1 MDKAWKNHVK
11 DGQQEMRDIFN
22 GDLLRNFIGG
32 DKKAFGASTAG
43 KYVFSLNVDFFNPNG
58 NKAAGKSFS
67 CGIMSV
73 MCLNLPPDLRYQPE
87 NMYLAGIIPGPA
99 EPPTACINN
108 YIRPLVDNLLDFWY
122 PGVQFS
128 RTHRFRQGRTIICAL
143 VAIVCDLPAS
153 RKVAGFA
160 SHSREFF
167 CSLCYCTRKKDGYGT
182 TKYELWGRR
191 NNTDCRNYAER
202 WLNAPNAI
210 AAKAV
215 FNKGGLRWSELLRLP
230 YFDLSQFVV
239 VDAMHNLFLGLI
251 NFHFCDILGYRSP
264 TAKNQQPEPSILLSF
279 SDGWKELDE
288 REQNSLK
295 KLHKD
300 LESHIAM
307 ELETNRQRWEK
318 RFACYHIKALSFVCN
333 ELNLISRLME
343 DKRDYI
349 GRLINWVRTPCR
361 VILPSTDSGNL

>member
-1 MDKAWKNHVK
+1 MV
-11 DGQQEMRDIFN
+11 
-22 GDLLRNFIGG
+22 
-32 DKKAFGASTAG
+32 
-43 KYVFSLNVDFFNPNG
+43 
-58 NKAAGKSFS
+58 
-67 CGIMSV
+67 
-73 MCLNLPPDLRYQPE
+73 CLNLPPDLQYQPE

-108 YIRPLVDNLLDFWY
+108 YIRPLVDDLLDFWY

-128 RTHRFRQGRTIICAL
+128 RTHQFRQGQTIICAL

-160 SHSREFF
+160 SHSHEFF

-182 TKYELWGRR
+182 TKYESWHRR
-191 NNTDCRNYAER
+191 NNTDCRNYTER
-202 WLNAPNAI
+202 WLNALNAI
-210 AAKAV
+210 VAKAV

-230 YFDLSQFVV
+230 YFDPSQFVV

-264 TAKNQQPEPSILLSF
+264 TVKNQQPEPPILLSF

-295 KLHKD
+295 KLQND

-318 RFACYHIKALSFVCN
+318 RFARYHVKALSFVCN
-333 ELNLISRLME
+333 ELNLISRSTE
-343 DKRDYI
+343 NKRDYI
-349 GRLINWVRTPCR
+349 DKLINWVRTLCQ
-361 VILPSTDSGNL
+361 VILPSTNSGNL